1 MLLPPPSDCLATT
14 AISIAVIHHLSSEA
28 RRVAAVQVLRRP
40 HAPSS
45 FHPFPPP
52 CPSYCKSPP
61 VNESEGA
68 KRASRPAEWCAQRMP
83 QVFECASEAQDLLH
97 NARHVSCSK
106 RVLLSRPATAAL
118 PGSRQSR
125 GRRLFET
132 VLGLFAWWRLGAGDS
147 AHLKAGRAHAPVQL
161 GLRADWPPQRFP
173 PHTCSF
179 ICTCT
184 RVRMS
189 LYVLSTCSFWR
200 ARAPRDCH
208 AGPVARQETSRGWV
222 SGSVGHVVGEGNSPL
237 PMW

>member
-1 MLLPPPSDCLATT
+1 MVCATYAT
-14 AISIAVIHHLSSEA
+14 
-28 RRVAAVQVLRRP
+28 
-40 HAPSS
+40 
-45 FHPFPPP
+45 
-52 CPSYCKSPP
+52 
-61 VNESEGA
+61 G
-68 KRASRPAEWCAQRMP
+68 
-83 QVFECASEAQDLLH
+83 FECASEAQDLLH